1 MGCEFVYAA
10 TSAEEPT
17 QHRELAGTFSGRDY
31 RHQSSLAGPETVGAH
46 ADELPVSEPRSRL
59 VAHRRAPSRKASL
72 SVILIPRGYD
82 SARARIADP
91 HGLR

>member
-31 RHQSSLAGPETVGAH
+31 RHQSSLFARPRASLTPTLSLAEGEGDGIPLASPLVEACL
-46 ADELPVSEPRSRL
+46 AD
-59 VAHRRAPSRKASL
+59 RRAL
-72 SVILIPRGYD
+72 EGPRTF
-82 SARARIADP
+82 
-91 HGLR
+91 L